1 MERRKRRREK
11 YSRAYFSALITK
23 SENFASLGNFSSLSL
38 FLFSS
43 PLPLSRFATYGITGF
58 INYVR
63 SLNRT
68 VIPNHSLGE
77 RREFGIFPGRCWGEM
92 IGGKFRA
99 TLLWKAEGGRRRR
112 KRREGEKKEAKPGE
126 F

>member
-38 FLFSS
+38 SLL
-43 PLPLSRFATYGITGF
+43 LPPSVIKIRNGITGF

-99 TLLWKAEGGRRRR
+99 TLLWKGGRGRRRR